1 MTKKLMGIWVSLSGM
16 KTTVLKS
23 SREPSGANRKS
34 CMALQSLVHVRII
47 DSCYDFDSIQE
58 LERRPGRHG
67 SAVGLAE
74 RGPTEEGRR
83 KAQRNRTQGAEGDF
97 AAQAGAE

>member
-1 MTKKLMGIWVSLSGM
+1 MGIWVSLSGM

-23 SREPSGANRKS
+23 SLEPSGANRKS
-34 CMALQSLVHVRII
+34 RMALQSLVRIRTI
-47 DSCYDFDSIQE
+47 DSCYDPYLTQE
-58 LERRPGRHG
+58 LERRPGRYG
-67 SAVGLAE
+67 PAVGLAE

>member
-1 MTKKLMGIWVSLSGM
+1 
-16 KTTVLKS
+16 
-23 SREPSGANRKS
+23 
-34 CMALQSLVHVRII
+34 MALQSLVHVRTI
-47 DSCYDFDSIQE
+47 DSCYDPRSTQE

-74 RGPTEEGRR
+74 RGPTKEGRR
-83 KAQRNRTQGAEGDF
+83 KAQGDRTQGAEGDF